1 MNMTDLPDPQVR
13 ALRIALRRKRER
25 VEEWRRCRLDLTISQ
40 VEHLIRSI
48 AADEQR
54 LRGLEAG
61 ASPREDIPTQP
72 CAMPD
77 PSLEPVLNSLVP
89 KAPRTRNRRRA
100 KPPADH
106 NVGSVVGAVLAGA

>member
-1 MNMTDLPDPQVR
+1 MIDLPDPQVR

-40 VEHLIRSI
+40 VEYLTRSI

-54 LRGLEAG
+54 LRDLEAG
-61 ASPREDIPTQP
+61 SSPREDIPMQP

-89 KAPRTRNRRRA
+89 PARPKRNRRRA
-100 KPPADH
+100 NPLADH
-106 NVGSVVGAVLAGA
+106 NAGSVVGAALARA